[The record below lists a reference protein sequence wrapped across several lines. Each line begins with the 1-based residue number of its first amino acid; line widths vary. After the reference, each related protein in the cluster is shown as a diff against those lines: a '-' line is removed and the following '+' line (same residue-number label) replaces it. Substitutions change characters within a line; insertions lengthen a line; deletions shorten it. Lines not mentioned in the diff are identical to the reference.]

1 MRKFMKVVKTSNGT
15 EEIHYP
21 EYYRFDKDEPV
32 EVPVSIGMTL
42 INRHDYSEVKS
53 ISELEESLEIRKPT
67 KRRGK

>member
-1 MRKFMKVVKTSNGT
+1 MRKFMKVVKTSDGT
-15 EEIHYP
+15 EEIFYP